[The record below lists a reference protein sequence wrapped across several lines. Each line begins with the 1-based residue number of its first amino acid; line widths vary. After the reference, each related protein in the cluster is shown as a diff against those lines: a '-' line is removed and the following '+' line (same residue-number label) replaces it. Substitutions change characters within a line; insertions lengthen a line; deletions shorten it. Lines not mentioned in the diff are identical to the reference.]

1 MSKRPDPEVT
11 APPDGDSAS
20 LVWHIQR
27 VRADSVE
34 SVDDRVVTEEPLEI
48 VINGQ
53 SVAVLMRLP
62 GWEKELV
69 TGFCVSE
76 GYVRSIDDVL
86 LVHHCG
92 RGLPAPGPAEG
103 DTNGSRN
110 RVELRVTPEGF
121 YPPARPD
128 VVRLIRSGCGA
139 ADIAA
144 LGATLPRVTGDLRVA
159 AEVLLGLGQ
168 ALREG
173 QQAHHSAGG
182 THAAGLFTATGE
194 LAVVAEDIGRH
205 NALDKV
211 IGYCLLRRIP
221 LADKV
226 LVTTGRASY
235 EMALKAVR
243 AGIPIV
249 ATISAPTSLA
259 VQLAEDRGLTLIGY
273 LRGGRMNVYTHPW
286 RVATQKEKGG
296 FGD

>member
-1 MSKRPDPEVT
+1 MSERSESEMVST
-11 APPDGDSAS
+11 SGDHSS
-20 LVWHIQR
+20 GLVWHIQR
-27 VRADSVE
+27 VRADSAE
-34 SVDDRVVTEEPLEI
+34 SVDDQVIIEEPLE
-48 VINGQ
+48 VVVNGQ

-62 GWEKELV
+62 GWEKELA

-76 GYVRSIDDVL
+76 GYVRGVDDVL

-92 RGLPAPGPAEG
+92 QGLPAPGPAGG
-103 DTNGSRN
+103 DTSSSRN
-110 RVELRVTPEGF
+110 QVELWVTPEGF
-121 YPPARPD
+121 RPPARPD

-139 ADIAA
+139 AGVAA
-144 LGATLPRVTGDLRVA
+144 LGETLPRVTGDLRVA

-226 LVTTGRASY
+226 LATTGRASY

-243 AGIPIV
+243 VGIPIV

-259 VQLAEDRGLTLIGY
+259 VQLAEDRELTLIGY
-273 LRGGRMNVYTHPW
+273 LRGGRMNVYTHSR
-286 RVATQKEKGG
+286 RVMT
-296 FGD
+296 